1 MPVEKK
7 RKLLLINPIS
17 PDNRGISVNQGQ
29 RYPPLGLGMVA
40 ALTPESWDIEIL
52 DEVFDQYDYLND
64 FREADFVGFT
74 AFTFTVARA
83 YEIAAIYK
91 EKGIRTVIGGIHAS
105 MLPDEAKQHVDSVVV
120 GEAES
125 VWKQVIA
132 DFEMGNLKTI
142 YKGEL
147 TDLKGQ
153 PKPRHDLFHPGYWFA
168 AIQTTRGCPMNCSF
182 CSVTSFN
189 GNHYRMR
196 PVDEVLDEIE
206 SIQHKSMLFFVDD
219 NIIGYGKESRE
230 HALAIFRGMVERG
243 ITKQWF
249 SQASI
254 NFADS
259 NEVMKAAS
267 DSGCRLILLGIEAEK
282 AEQLKE
288 SNKMLNAK
296 NVDSYE
302 KIFRRIH
309 HHNISV
315 LGTFIFGMDSDSV
328 KSLRDRVKY
337 ILKSRVDAY
346 MTTIL
351 TPLPGTVLY
360 KRLEEEKRLLEMNY
374 PNGWSNY
381 QFTNVVFKPVKMS
394 PQVLLDEMMKNWE
407 KLYSPR
413 TIRWKAIRTFINQRN
428 WNLRKWFKTGREAT
442 GWAYYTNWHYQVYM
456 KHKAKN
462 SKF

>member
-1 MPVEKK
+1 MTQK
-7 RKLLLINPIS
+7 RNKLLLINPIS
-17 PDNRGISVNQGQ
+17 PENRGISVNQGQ

-40 ALTPESWDIEIL
+40 ALTPDTWDIEIL
-52 DEVFDQYDYLND
+52 DEVFDQYDYLTD

-83 YEIAAIYK
+83 YEIAAVYR
-91 EKGIRTVIGGIHAS
+91 EKGIKTVIGGIHAS
-105 MLPDEAKQHVDSVVV
+105 MLPDEATKYVDTVVV

-125 VWKQVIA
+125 IWKQVIA
-132 DFEMGNLKTI
+132 DFETGDLKAL
-142 YKGEL
+142 YKADYI
-147 TDLKGQ
+147 DLKGQ
-153 PKPRHDLFHPGYWFA
+153 PKPRHDLFHPNYWFA
-168 AIQTTRGCPMNCSF
+168 AIQTTRGCPMNCAF

-206 SIQHKSMLFFVDD
+206 SVQHKSMLFFVDD

-254 NFADS
+254 NFADHDD
-259 NEVMKAAS
+259 VMQAAS

-296 NVDSYE
+296 RVGSYSE
-302 KIFRRIH
+302 IFHRIH
-309 HHNISV
+309 RHNISI
-315 LGTFIFGMDSDSV
+315 LGTFLFGMDSDNA
-328 KSLRDRVKY
+328 KSMTDRVKY
-337 ILKSRVDAY
+337 ILGSGVDAY

-351 TPLPGTVLY
+351 TPLPGTALY
-360 KRLEEEKRLLEMNY
+360 TRLEKENRLLEMQY
-374 PNGWSNY
+374 PGGWSQY
-381 QFTNVVFKPVKMS
+381 QFTNVVFKPTQMNS
-394 PQVLLDEMMKNWE
+394 EELLDEMMKNWD
-407 KLYSPR
+407 KLYHLR
-413 TIRWKAIRTFINQRN
+413 TIRWKAFKTFLNQRN
-428 WNLRKWFKTGREAT
+428 WNLRKWFKQGVEAT
-442 GWAYYTNWHYQVYM
+442 GWAYYTNWHYHQYM
-456 KHKAKN
+456 KIKAKN
-462 SKF
+462 KKF